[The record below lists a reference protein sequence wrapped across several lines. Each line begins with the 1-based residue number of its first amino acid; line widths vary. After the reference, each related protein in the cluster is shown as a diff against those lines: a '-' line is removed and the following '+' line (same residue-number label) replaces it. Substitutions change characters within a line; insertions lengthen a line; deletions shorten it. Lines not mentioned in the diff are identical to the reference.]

1 MKVPCEHLLIL
12 FLLSHAFVC
21 CVMGQEE
28 YNHKKSTVAPRDKV
42 QREIHVTRDQ
52 QTSQNNGGNHA
63 HTRGSVR
70 DPVDGGSYVRRK
82 TFCGKR

>member
-52 QTSQNNGGNHA
+52 QTSQNNGGCTA
-63 HTRGSVR
+63 KEARYLHTTAPSLH
-70 DPVDGGSYVRRK
+70 
-82 TFCGKR
+82 